1 MDASGSGCCKPG
13 VKAGGSVVGAK
24 VCRKRITIA
33 TQRNRIR
40 KRRGTGR
47 AKGRPMAGGVF

>member
-1 MDASGSGCCKPG
+1 MDASGSGCCRPG
-13 VKAGGSVVGAK
+13 VKAGGRVVGAK

-47 AKGRPMAGGVF
+47 AKGRPMAGGV